1 MKLKFNSSFLIAATI
16 LALSAIW
23 LLSGQF
29 SSDPK
34 KSNSFTGN
42 VEDKTSLPPTKVRV
56 LNSRAF
62 SYKPKIQVTGE
73 TQASRE
79 IVLRTQ
85 IAGKV
90 KQINSKK
97 GVLIAAGKSILQ
109 LEKEDYPD
117 KVKEAEARVRQREL
131 EFAAAKK
138 LTKKGFR
145 SETKY
150 AESLANLQQARAMQ
164 KKSRQNLINTD
175 ILSPFEAIISDYY
188 VEKGDVL
195 KKGDPVAHMID
206 LEPILIKA
214 FISEKHRLVIKP
226 GATAY
231 GILMNGTKRT
241 GKIRYI
247 SPIAEKNTRT
257 FKVEMEI
264 ANEDKKFAEGI
275 TAELIIPLPSQPAH
289 RISAALFSLTSN
301 GEVGIKVV
309 DGNDIVDF
317 LPVEILGG
325 SDKEVVVGGLPQT
338 LRVITVGQGFVQ
350 SGDKVQTFT
359 EN

>member
-1 MKLKFNSSFLIAATI
+1 MKLKFSSSVFIAATI
-16 LALSAIW
+16 LALAAIW

-29 SSDPK
+29 SSDAK
-34 KSNSFTGN
+34 KSSGFTGN
-42 VEDKTSLPPTKVRV
+42 VEDKTNLAPTKVRV
-56 LNSRAF
+56 LHSSAF
-62 SYKPKIQVTGE
+62 SYKPEIQVTGE

-90 KQINSKK
+90 KQINSNK
-97 GVLIAAGKSILQ
+97 GTLISAGKSIIK

-117 KVKEAEARVRQREL
+117 KVNEARVRQREL

-164 KKSRQNLINTD
+164 KKSQQNLINTN

-226 GATAY
+226 GAIAY

-247 SPIAEKNTRT
+247 SPIAEKHTRT

-275 TAELIIPLPSQPAH
+275 TAELVIPLPSQPAH

-301 GEVGIKVV
+301 GELGIKVV
-309 DGNDIVDF
+309 DGNDFVDF
-317 LPVEILGG
+317 LPVKILGG

>member
-1 MKLKFNSSFLIAATI
+1 MKLKFNSSFFIAATI
-16 LALSAIW
+16 LALAAIW

-29 SSDPK
+29 SSDSK

-62 SYKPKIQVTGE
+62 SYKPEIQVTGE

-150 AESLANLQQARAMQ
+150 AESLA
-164 KKSRQNLINTD
+164 
-175 ILSPFEAIISDYY
+175 
-188 VEKGDVL
+188 
-195 KKGDPVAHMID
+195 
-206 LEPILIKA
+206 
-214 FISEKHRLVIKP
+214 
-226 GATAY
+226 
-231 GILMNGTKRT
+231 
-241 GKIRYI
+241 
-247 SPIAEKNTRT
+247 
-257 FKVEMEI
+257 
-264 ANEDKKFAEGI
+264 KFAASTSRAKKE
-275 TAELIIPLPSQPAH
+275 PAK
-289 RISAALFSLTSN
+289 FN
-301 GEVGIKVV
+301 
-309 DGNDIVDF
+309 
-317 LPVEILGG
+317 
-325 SDKEVVVGGLPQT
+325 
-338 LRVITVGQGFVQ
+338 
-350 SGDKVQTFT
+350 
-359 EN
+359 